1 MEKLS
6 KLALTAALCMAGIV
20 CAQSEV
26 PTTTSGLGEQQQTSL
41 AALQEARLAF
51 EALVQAYERADVLS
65 FERQLDASLIGRSR
79 MLDALRRDANA
90 MRNVRVHL
98 SDFQL
103 SAGPDV
109 AVVKVRWEK
118 RFLSANNLQPGLQ
131 TGNSVVLMHRER
143 DGWRMASLGGDN
155 VFGSPGGVRGTL
167 TVSPSSIALSSLPI
181 TAVPYS
187 PFVVE
192 VNDADLIGNSTISVA
207 VTSPQGEREVIVLSA
222 VGAGLYRSNLVQF
235 NNMSG
240 PGGPVIAG
248 NNVVEVVGA
257 TTLSV
262 LYVDQT
268 PGGNRP
274 AITLTRRI
282 PVR

>member
-1 MEKLS
+1 MNKLPQF
-6 KLALTAALCMAGIV
+6 ALIAALCLPGIAS
-20 CAQSEV
+20 AQDSIPSTTAEV
-26 PTTTSGLGEQQQTSL
+26 PQPSSL
-41 AALQEARLAF
+41 AALQEARVAF
-51 EALVQAYERADVLS
+51 EALVLAYERADVLT

-90 MRNVRVHL
+90 LRNVRVHL

-118 RFLSANNLQPGLQ
+118 RFLSATNLQPGLQ
-131 TGNSVVLMHRER
+131 SGNSVVLMHRER

-155 VFGSPGGVRGTL
+155 LFGGPGGVRGTL
-167 TVSPSSIALSSLPI
+167 TASPSSIALTSLPI
-181 TAVPYS
+181 TALTYA

-274 AITLTRRI
+274 AVTLTRRV